1 MLILTRRAALLG
13 IALTASFSTM
23 AHAHSDE
30 EHIIGLMKSMFDKP
44 DNPLSV
50 TPVVVRGDN
59 AIASWSQ
66 GNMGGRALLWK
77 KDGEW
82 QIRLCSGAGLKD
94 AKMLEGAGIS
104 AEDAKSMAEE
114 LLAGEAKLDQALVAK
129 YDSFQGIVDMSGDA
143 QAGGHAGH
151 KHGSSTQSQ

>member
-1 MLILTRRAALLG
+1 MLTLTRRAALLG
-13 IALTASFSTM
+13 IALTASFSAM
-23 AHAHSDE
+23 AHAHDDN

-66 GNMGGRALLWK
+66 GEMGGRALLWK

-104 AEDAKSMAEE
+104 AEDAKAMAEE

-143 QAGGHAGH
+143 QNGGHAGH
-151 KHGSSTQSQ
+151 KHGTDTQGQ